1 MNLTIFTA
9 FVYALHMR
17 SDINI
22 LPCSINSAHVNVFF
36 TINSITVCSIKNLI
50 ISYAHVINNNAT
62 ATDFFLLLDSKKV
75 LKKFVTDIC
84 VCKLSLPIRRHSYR
98 PKEVPPKLKEVGTV
112 C

>member
-1 MNLTIFTA
+1 
-9 FVYALHMR
+9 MR
-17 SDINI
+17 SNI
-22 LPCSINSAHVNVFF
+22 KVLPCSINSAHVTVFF
-36 TINSITVCSIKNLI
+36 TIHLITACSIKNVI
-50 ISYAHVINNNAT
+50 MSYAHVINNYAT
-62 ATDFFLLLDSKKV
+62 AIEFFLLLDSKKV